1 MTSKIDLTNISG
13 ENKFRENVKKASEFL
28 DSCFDENNEDDDLS
42 FEERVNT
49 RKKELP
55 DEVREIVE
63 CATVYHKDDTDM
75 KTPIFEG
82 SKVCENSDC
91 DSSKMSPRSLLAL
104 ASAYKERYK
113 TKKRELKAEQARL
126 RLETDWSS
134 VIEGKAR
141 PSNDDKDAWI
151 LLETL
156 PLQEEVDTLEAE
168 SQHVMELF
176 KLEKLML
183 TL

>member
-1 MTSKIDLTNISG
+1 MSG
-13 ENKFRENVKKASEFL
+13 IKLKENVKKASEFL
-28 DSCFDENNEDDDLS
+28 ESCFDENNEDDDLS
-42 FEERVNT
+42 FDERVNA
-49 RKKELP
+49 RKDGLP

-91 DSSKMSPRSLLAL
+91 DCDSSKMSPRSLLTL
-104 ASAYKERYK
+104 ASAHKEEYK

-126 RLETDWSS
+126 RLETDWST
-134 VIEGKAR
+134 VIEGKTR

-168 SQHVMELF
+168 SQHLMELF